1 MLLGWDV
8 NANMPTNSSAVNPSL
23 PCPGCGRPLPARAP
37 AGLCPGCLLAQGQ
50 ATGSHGS
57 GAGPVRFEAP
67 AMEEVARLFPQLEIQ
82 RLLGAGGMG
91 AVYLAR
97 QPELDR
103 LVALKVLPA
112 TGSGGFNFSERFN
125 REARALA
132 RLQHPNIVT
141 VHEFGQAGGWH
152 YFLMEYVDGTN
163 LRQLQQAG
171 RLAPR
176 EALQIIPQI
185 CDALQYAHD
194 EGVVHR
200 DIKPENVMIDRKG
213 RVKIADFG
221 LAKIMEPAAD
231 TVRLT
236 LEGQVMGTPHY
247 RAPEQVER
255 PLSVDHRADIFS
267 LGVVLY
273 EMLTGDL
280 PIGKFAPPSSK
291 VEIDVRLDEI
301 VLRALENDPALR
313 YQQASEVKQ
322 RLEHVSGTPGAAT
335 FATPSDPAA
344 SGPDADQ
351 PKPGVRY
358 LRWLGI
364 PVVVERD
371 GVREASFNGAM
382 GLIFVVMAV
391 AALAHQSVR
400 WIAGTEHS
408 LSRLV
413 LMAGTVTMIWAF
425 RRTLNQPPL
434 EPPVT
439 TGTGTVILPRSD
451 AAPTSGMH

>member
-1 MLLGWDV
+1 
-8 NANMPTNSSAVNPSL
+8 
-23 PCPGCGRPLPARAP
+23 
-37 AGLCPGCLLAQGQ
+37 
-50 ATGSHGS
+50 
-57 GAGPVRFEAP
+57 
-67 AMEEVARLFPQLEIQ
+67 
-82 RLLGAGGMG
+82 
-91 AVYLAR
+91 
-97 QPELDR
+97 
-103 LVALKVLPA
+103 
-112 TGSGGFNFSERFN
+112 
-125 REARALA
+125 
-132 RLQHPNIVT
+132 
-141 VHEFGQAGGWH
+141 
-152 YFLMEYVDGTN
+152 
-163 LRQLQQAG
+163 
-171 RLAPR
+171 
-176 EALQIIPQI
+176 
-185 CDALQYAHD
+185 
-194 EGVVHR
+194 
-200 DIKPENVMIDRKG
+200 
-213 RVKIADFG
+213 
-221 LAKIMEPAAD
+221 
-231 TVRLT
+231 
-236 LEGQVMGTPHY
+236 
-247 RAPEQVER
+247 
-255 PLSVDHRADIFS
+255 
-267 LGVVLY
+267 VLY